1 MKRNVKRM
9 RIRLYESLIELLLII
24 GVGIPLIFGFVLDTW
39 RTVLTIAIVLV
50 WLLYIVTHKPRKSA
64 SSRFLNFYLCGF
76 TGIVIYE
83 IIKATT
89 IYNYSD
95 YEIFYALRQ
104 YSWLLLSIPLYY
116 EMIKKNGLDR
126 YLNIIVNITV
136 TSLIIRAFTWF
147 CKNYLGFTVFYNL
160 LYEYGNSW
168 GRDGK
173 QRLDATALIGVIIPI
188 LYYMFRKYRKRK
200 YLGMLVFVFLY
211 LVFVSQTRTLL
222 LGAMACMIAMVLFE
236 RRSSTKKLIIQLSFL
251 AVIIIAINMGAVDF
265 LIDKMNLSVN
275 DGSIG
280 YRQYEFA
287 YFSSLIFPDKWKTGL
302 GIITT
307 LNPAGRRLVYGN
319 LDTQMYLDDLG
330 VFECF
335 LQFGLFSLFLY
346 GTLMSYIVY
355 VIVKCNREKAYN
367 YTLYL
372 TGQLFYIA
380 LVSLPLNLFG
390 IQRVFSVPIVL
401 AITCTIH
408 NHLIEME
415 MGKIL

>member
-9 RIRLYESLIELLLII
+9 KIRLYELLIELILII

-39 RTVLTIAIVLV
+39 RTVLTIATVLV
-50 WLLYIVTHKPRKSA
+50 WILYIATHRPRRSA

-76 TGIVIYE
+76 ICIVIYE
-83 IIKATT
+83 IIKANT
-89 IYNYSD
+89 IFNYSG
-95 YEIFYALRQ
+95 YEMFYALRQ
-104 YSWLLLSIPLYY
+104 YLWLLLSIPLYN

-126 YLNIIVNITV
+126 YLNIIANTTMI
-136 TSLIIRAFTWF
+136 SLILRTFTWF

-188 LYYMFRKYRKRK
+188 LYYMLRKYRKRK
-200 YLGMLVFVFLY
+200 YLGMLIFVFLY
-211 LVFVSQTRTLL
+211 LIFVSQTRTLL
-222 LGAMACMIAMVLFE
+222 LGAIACMMAMILFE
-236 RRSSTKKLIIQLSFL
+236 RRSSTKKLIVQLSFI
-251 AVIIIAINMGAVDF
+251 AVIIVAINMGAADF

-307 LNPAGRRLVYGN
+307 LNSAGRRLLYGN

-355 VIVKCNREKAYN
+355 VMAKCNREKVYD

-390 IQRVFSVPIVL
+390 IQRIFSVPIIL

-408 NHLIEME
+408 DHLIKME
-415 MGKIL
+415 MGKNI